1 MSEGSFR
8 DVVQD
13 IKGHMESASKE
24 SPELASLRKQLAVAE
39 QEVRELKQELERA
52 AEQLARN
59 DEEATMIAHI
69 KGTLIQ
75 FLKNLPLTDAKN
87 EELLK
92 IIYSMM
98 EFTPN
103 EITELYNQRVNVKVN
118 SKS

>member
-1 MSEGSFR
+1 
-8 DVVQD
+8 
-13 IKGHMESASKE
+13 MESASKE
-24 SPELASLRKQLAVAE
+24 SSEVVSLRKQLAAAE
-39 QEVRELKQELERA
+39 IEIKSLREELERA
-52 AEQLARN
+52 TEALAKN

-118 SKS
+118 SK